1 MALQDICGL
10 HNPPLF
16 PQWSAPLSRSF
27 IPVHFRQTSLSSAP
41 TNLLK
46 IDHLHPSLPSISLP
60 SPTPCPISP
69 SVPLPFTLSHGTTT
83 LGFAFQGGVIAAADT
98 RSSCS
103 GLVTG
108 VSSEPLLQVTPLSCS
123 PQTDLRVPEG
133 LTHPLSPGRHH
144 LQAVNRGRCQT
155 AASIQRHGTAS
166 QPSCVDGMGMTQQVS
181 KSRSRICGPRVIYVC
196 SDGLR
201 LQGEL
206 FSVGSGSPYACS
218 ILDSSVFWGMSVQE
232 ATEVARE
239 AVFRTT
245 YRDAYSGNNV
255 DLYHVTAKGWR
266 NEFHHVHHFSFSG
279 EHKGRC
285 LA

>member
-1 MALQDICGL
+1 GTV
-10 HNPPLF
+10 
-16 PQWSAPLSRSF
+16 S
-27 IPVHFRQTSLSSAP
+27 PVHFRQTSLSSAP

-103 GLVTG
+103 GLVACPAEG
-108 VSSEPLLQVTPLSCS
+108 RDSKLSNS
-123 PQTDLRVPEG
+123 HRT
-133 LTHPLSPGRHH
+133 T
-144 LQAVNRGRCQT
+144 
-155 AASIQRHGTAS
+155 HGTAS

-266 NEFHHVHHFSFSG
+266 RRERENLKEEYYS
-279 EHKGRC
+279 EKERERKRM
-285 LA
+285 AERDTEKKAMTEK

>member
-1 MALQDICGL
+1 Y
-10 HNPPLF
+10 N
-16 PQWSAPLSRSF
+16 
-27 IPVHFRQTSLSSAP
+27 
-41 TNLLK
+41 
-46 IDHLHPSLPSISLP
+46 HLHPSLPSISLP

-98 RSSCS
+98 RSI
-103 GLVTG
+103 
-108 VSSEPLLQVTPLSCS
+108 TPLSCS

-266 NEFHHVHHFSFSG
+266 RRERENLKEEYYS
-279 EHKGRC
+279 EKERERKRM
-285 LA
+285 AERDTEKKAMTEK

>member
-103 GLVTG
+103 GLVACPASPRVSVCGLQERG
-108 VSSEPLLQVTPLSCS
+108 VTRNETRVCLS
-123 PQTDLRVPEG
+123 
-133 LTHPLSPGRHH
+133 
-144 LQAVNRGRCQT
+144 A
-155 AASIQRHGTAS
+155 
-166 QPSCVDGMGMTQQVS
+166 PSCVDGMGMTQQVS